1 MQKSIT
7 EWITHSQ
14 VRWIKKIKVKSS
26 DWKQEPNKIMI
37 KGGHVI
43 TVIKIA

>member
-1 MQKSIT
+1 MQKTIT

-14 VRWIKKIKVKSS
+14 VRWTKKIKVKSS
-26 DWKQEPNKIMI
+26 DWKQESSKIMI

-43 TVIKIA
+43 TVTKIA